1 MCNLYDI
8 APVDTTRSQGWGLE
22 VPVAMEQLPKAYGV
36 RKTDHGLVMR
46 RDESARGGMRLESRR
61 WGFHRAFNPA
71 INNARVE
78 KLADG
83 LWSAAWLSGR
93 RCVIPVASFYE
104 WSGPK
109 GAKQTHAFQAAA
121 EADNSGRQLTIS
133 WLWMAGLW
141 EDDSEH
147 GPRFTMLTTAASG
160 IIATIHNRMPAI
172 LPESEI
178 ESFLDLPKSCAAE
191 EWLTTKP
198 FHNDLKTFRC
208 LNPMKSPQPGPPT
221 EDAFLF

>member
-8 APVDTTRSQGWGLE
+8 APVGTKRSRGWGLE
-22 VPVAMEQLPKAYGV
+22 AAEAMERLPKVYGI

-46 RDESARGGMRLESRR
+46 RDESARGGLRLELRR

-83 LWSAAWLSGR
+83 LWSSAWLSGR

-109 GAKQTHAFQAAA
+109 GAKQTHAFQSAQ
-121 EADNSGRQLTIS
+121 ADDSGEGPATP

-141 EDDSEH
+141 EDDPEH

-160 IIATIHNRMPAI
+160 AIATIHERMPAI
-172 LPESEI
+172 LPKTGVESY
-178 ESFLDLPKSCAAE
+178 LDLPTNSAAE
-191 EWLTTKP
+191 AWLAARP
-198 FHNDLKTFRC
+198 FRDDLKTFRC
-208 LNPMKSPQPGPPT
+208 LNPMKSARPGPPV